1 MSGRELC
8 ILIIHRLDKRVNLRP
23 EVRKRRYWVDWIY
36 FLVINELI
44 RGRLIQ
50 QSGGVGLTLVV
61 VFV

>member
-23 EVRKRRYWVDWIY
+23 EVRERRYWVDWVY